1 MKRIGLRMSKNR
13 MKKANVFEIGD
24 LVELI
29 EDTYFYKKGT
39 RAVVIN
45 NSSEGNTKKMEIWY
59 EGEKYLEGDVD
70 VVLKSMFKVI
80 NA

>member
-1 MKRIGLRMSKNR
+1 
-13 MKKANVFEIGD
+13 MKKANVFKIGD

-45 NSSEGNTKKMEIWY
+45 NSSNGNTKKMEVQY
-59 EGEKYLEGDVD
+59 EGE
-70 VVLKSMFKVI
+70 
-80 NA
+80 

>member
-1 MKRIGLRMSKNR
+1 MKRIGLCMSKNR
-13 MKKANVFEIGD
+13 MKKANVFKIGD

-45 NSSEGNTKKMEIWY
+45 NSSEGNTKKWRSGMK
-59 EGEKYLEGDVD
+59 EKNISEEMLI
-70 VVLKSMFKVI
+70 LF
-80 NA
+80 